1 MTVETLALN
10 AEVIA
15 RGDGTYLLRPRAP
28 VMWVRTTEAARQCSV
43 SERTIQRWIKEQRI
57 IARRLGPRIWQ
68 VDLAS
73 LKATAA

>member
-43 SERTIQRWIKEQRI
+43 SERTIRRWIKLQLVAGRKV
-57 IARRLGPRIWQ
+57 GPRVWQ

-73 LKATAA
+73 VKQLAA